1 MEYSVSTLKTNTIQA
16 ATGTTINV
24 TSGQV
29 FTAPGH
35 VLQVKQGTDTT
46 GTSST
51 STSYVS
57 GGLLVQ
63 ITPTSTSSK
72 ILVSFSA
79 AGHSN
84 TAAKFIIVDIARD
97 PSSSTSV
104 GTALSGGTLLS
115 GKGASGYGLAQEY
128 NQGGGGISQLNA
140 QVLDSPS
147 TTSQV
152 TYLCVF
158 RAHDSGTAHFNVNAG
173 FASITAMEIAQ

>member
-1 MEYSVSTLKTNTIQA
+1 MVSILKTDKIQA
-16 ATGTTINV
+16 SHGSTIDIPTGHVLN
-24 TSGQV
+24 
-29 FTAPGH
+29 APGH
-35 VLQVKQGTDTT
+35 VIQVIQGTETS

-57 GGLLVQ
+57 SGLFVQ

-72 ILVSFSA
+72 ILVSFSV

-84 TAAKFIIVDIARD
+84 TAGKFIIVDVARD
-97 PSSSTSV
+97 PSSATSV

-115 GKGASGYGLAQEY
+115 SKGASGYGLAQEY

-173 FASITAMEIAQ
+173 FASITVMEIAQ